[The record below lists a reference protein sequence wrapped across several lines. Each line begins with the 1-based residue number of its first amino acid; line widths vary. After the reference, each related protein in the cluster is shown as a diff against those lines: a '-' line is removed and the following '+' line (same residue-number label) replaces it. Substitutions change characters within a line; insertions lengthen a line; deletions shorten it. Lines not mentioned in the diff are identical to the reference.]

1 LKFNRKAT
9 AVLACMVLFFSLK
22 SFAISFCN
30 APVGV
35 TPPGTF
41 PIASGGGSGT
51 FTVTT
56 GGAGFTSCRWGA
68 NSPGFISV
76 LPGGGG
82 GGDVFKFTVNF
93 TVFANPDLAPRNA
106 SILITQS
113 EDGTTATVPI
123 NQAASPGDFQLSP
136 NPSSLAV
143 TKGSSASTV
152 LTITRSGGFTG
163 TVFLSPGSLP
173 NGVSVSF
180 SPSAVTGSSSTMT
193 ISAAPGAPTGNFPLI
208 INGTNGNVTHTT
220 TVTAMIQPICGNE
233 VCATMQTDGNFV
245 VTGTG
250 GNFLWSTGTSG
261 TGAVIVR
268 VQDDGNIVLYKEVWQ
283 AGTYVTPSP
292 GPFPTQTC
300 AIATLL
306 HAPQTIMGGQC
317 IVSPNNQ
324 YILYMSPS
332 DGNFYI
338 YNNATGSGT
347 WGPGT
352 SGHPGAFAS
361 LQLDGNFVVYDASNQ
376 PLWSSGTNG
385 TGADLLN
392 MENDGR
398 IILYRPIWQSG
409 TSRGWSTISVVHPV
423 CDIGPGTGWTGVLGV
438 GQCFVSP
445 DGRYELSLQASGSL
459 ILQDNS
465 VSPPQVLWQRP

>member
-1 LKFNRKAT
+1 
-9 AVLACMVLFFSLK
+9 
-22 SFAISFCN
+22 
-30 APVGV
+30 
-35 TPPGTF
+35 
-41 PIASGGGSGT
+41 
-51 FTVTT
+51 
-56 GGAGFTSCRWGA
+56 
-68 NSPGFISV
+68 
-76 LPGGGG
+76 
-82 GGDVFKFTVNF
+82 
-93 TVFANPDLAPRNA
+93 
-106 SILITQS
+106 
-113 EDGTTATVPI
+113 
-123 NQAASPGDFQLSP
+123 
-136 NPSSLAV
+136 
-143 TKGSSASTV
+143 
-152 LTITRSGGFTG
+152 
-163 TVFLSPGSLP
+163 
-173 NGVSVSF
+173 
-180 SPSAVTGSSSTMT
+180 
-193 ISAAPGAPTGNFPLI
+193 
-208 INGTNGNVTHTT
+208 
-220 TVTAMIQPICGNE
+220 
-233 VCATMQTDGNFV
+233 
-245 VTGTG
+245 
-250 GNFLWSTGTSG
+250 
-261 TGAVIVR
+261 
-268 VQDDGNIVLYKEVWQ
+268 
-283 AGTYVTPSP
+283 
-292 GPFPTQTC
+292 
-300 AIATLL
+300 
-306 HAPQTIMGGQC
+306 
-317 IVSPNNQ
+317 
-324 YILYMSPS
+324 MSPS